1 MGGSD
6 CAVSTMNPLV
16 AIETAIRRE
25 DPENVITGVLNA
37 AERMDL
43 DEMLRAYTINAA
55 YLMHQEN
62 TTGSIQVG
70 KAADLIVLEQNLFD
84 IPIDAIGDVRV
95 LRTMIDGVTV
105 HQIN

>member
-6 CAVSTMNPLV
+6 WAVSTMNPLV

-70 KAADLIVLEQNLFD
+70 KAADLIVLEQNLFG
-84 IPIDAIGDVRV
+84 IHVDAIGDVRV

-105 HQIN
+105 YEIN

>member
-6 CAVSTMNPLV
+6 WAVSTMNPLV

-55 YLMHQEN
+55 YLMHQET

-84 IPIDAIGDVRV
+84 IPVDAIGDVRV

-105 HQIN
+105 YQIN

>member
-1 MGGSD
+1 
-6 CAVSTMNPLV
+6 MNPLV

-55 YLMHQEN
+55 YLMHQET

-84 IPIDAIGDVRV
+84 IPVDAIGDVRV

-105 HQIN
+105 YQIN

>member
-1 MGGSD
+1 MGSVD
-6 CAVSTMNPLV
+6 LNPLV

-84 IPIDAIGDVRV
+84 IPVDAIGDVRV

-105 HQIN
+105 YEIN

>member
-6 CAVSTMNPLV
+6 WAVSTMNPLV

-25 DPENVITGVLNA
+25 DPENAITGVLNA

-55 YLMHQEN
+55 YLMHQET

-84 IPIDAIGDVRV
+84 IPVDAIGDVRV

-105 HQIN
+105 YEIN

>member
-1 MGGSD
+1 
-6 CAVSTMNPLV
+6 MNPLV

-25 DPENVITGVLNA
+25 DTENVITGVLNA

-55 YLMHQEN
+55 YLMHQET

-84 IPIDAIGDVRV
+84 IPVDAIGDVRV

-105 HQIN
+105 YQIN

>member
-6 CAVSTMNPLV
+6 WAVSTMNPLV

-70 KAADLIVLEQNLFD
+70 KAADLIVLEQNLFN
-84 IPIDAIGDVRV
+84 IPVDAIGDVRV

-105 HQIN
+105 YEIN